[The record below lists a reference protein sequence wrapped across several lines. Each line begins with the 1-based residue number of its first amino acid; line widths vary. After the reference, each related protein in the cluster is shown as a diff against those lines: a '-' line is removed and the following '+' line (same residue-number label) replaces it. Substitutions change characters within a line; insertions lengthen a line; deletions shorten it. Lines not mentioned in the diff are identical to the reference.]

1 MRFLQQLSKL
11 YYNEAKKLVYTWKE
25 LLRKATRETVIN
37 KVIENKFKK
46 SIDKA
51 KRDTLKQTIRDH
63 ALLKQKEEEIKTFE
77 YQRKLDEINKEHKRV
92 MKQPTQKTKIEEVA
106 VALKGFTKSF
116 EIDIKNYKDPLIQ
129 LQDTRK
135 AIKHH
140 IVSMLTSM
148 KGLKFV
154 ETLKV
159 TFKKMTKDGTL
170 DKTAY
175 FNSKPQTIINNT
187 EIPEALQLTK
197 QQILNFVAKWI
208 SEGSGWT
215 IESVDNHYLNIVE
228 YQPMKGSSYI
238 QLPQELKNPKKGLIN
253 MKN

>member
-1 MRFLQQLSKL
+1 
-11 YYNEAKKLVYTWKE
+11 
-25 LLRKATRETVIN
+25 
-37 KVIENKFKK
+37 
-46 SIDKA
+46 
-51 KRDTLKQTIRDH
+51 
-63 ALLKQKEEEIKTFE
+63 
-77 YQRKLDEINKEHKRV
+77 
-92 MKQPTQKTKIEEVA
+92 MKQPTQKTKIEQVA

-116 EIDIKNYKDPLIQ
+116 EIDIKNDKDPLIQ

-135 AIKHH
+135 AIKRH
-140 IVSMLTSM
+140 IVSMLT
-148 KGLKFV
+148 GLKFV

-197 QQILNFVAKWI
+197 QQILNFVAQWI

-215 IESVDNHYLNIVE
+215 IESVDNHYLKVPIT
-228 YQPMKGSSYI
+228 
-238 QLPQELKNPKKGLIN
+238 PQKIFRFVKSLHGIRKNAAKIFAIG
-253 MKN
+253 

>member
-11 YYNEAKKLVYTWKE
+11 YYNEAKKLGYTWKD

-51 KRDTLKQTIRDH
+51 KRDTLKQTIRHH
-63 ALLKQKEEEIKTFE
+63 ALLKQKKEEIKTFE

-159 TFKKMTKDGTL
+159 TFKKMTKDGIGIGIGL
-170 DKTAY
+170 LKIHIAA
-175 FNSKPQTIINNT
+175 SKAELHEITI
-187 EIPEALQLTK
+187 
-197 QQILNFVAKWI
+197 
-208 SEGSGWT
+208 
-215 IESVDNHYLNIVE
+215 
-228 YQPMKGSSYI
+228 
-238 QLPQELKNPKKGLIN
+238 
-253 MKN
+253 